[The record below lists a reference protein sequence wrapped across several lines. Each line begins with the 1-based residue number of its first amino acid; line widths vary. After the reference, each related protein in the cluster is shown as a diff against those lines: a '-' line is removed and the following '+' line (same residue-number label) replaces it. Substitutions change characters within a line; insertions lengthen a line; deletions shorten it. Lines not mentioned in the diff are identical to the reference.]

1 MFERVPQAEQEQEE
15 RAFGPGT
22 QSAGTGR
29 RDEHQRVD
37 FEAFQPQILDGL
49 AQREPAAE
57 QISDEIAD
65 ERNPR
70 RGRGQ
75 FFDRKSGCE
84 RSAAN
89 QRKNQFCIGSK
100 EAAMG
105 MLMLPFPMIVLGM
118 IMSMRR
124 SEENTSELQSLMSI
138 SYDVFCLKK

>member
-1 MFERVPQAEQEQEE
+1 MI
-15 RAFGPGT
+15 
-22 QSAGTGR
+22 R
-29 RDEHQRVD
+29 RPPRSTRTDTLFPYTTLFRS

-89 QRKNQFCIGSK
+89 QRKNQFCLGSN
-100 EAAMG
+100 EAAMA
-105 MLMLPFPMIVLGM
+105 MLMLPFPIIVRGM
-118 IMSMRR
+118 PVYLRLCADGYAHAR
-124 SEENTSELQSLMSI
+124 
-138 SYDVFCLKK
+138 C

>member
-1 MFERVPQAEQEQEE
+1 MIRSPPRSTRTDTLFPYTTLFRSALGPAHGIMFERVPQAEQEQEE

-75 FFDRKSGCE
+75 
-84 RSAAN
+84 
-89 QRKNQFCIGSK
+89 
-100 EAAMG
+100 
-105 MLMLPFPMIVLGM
+105 
-118 IMSMRR
+118 
-124 SEENTSELQSLMSI
+124 
-138 SYDVFCLKK
+138 

>member
-1 MFERVPQAEQEQEE
+1 MRMRDWSPDVCSSYLEQEQEE

-89 QRKNQFCIGSK
+89 QIGR
-100 EAAMG
+100 A
-105 MLMLPFPMIVLGM
+105 PV
-118 IMSMRR
+118 
-124 SEENTSELQSLMSI
+124 
-138 SYDVFCLKK
+138 

>member
-1 MFERVPQAEQEQEE
+1 MRISDWSSDVC
-15 RAFGPGT
+15 
-22 QSAGTGR
+22 SS
-29 RDEHQRVD
+29 D
-37 FEAFQPQILDGL
+37 L
-49 AQREPAAE
+49 E

-100 EAAMG
+100 EADMG

-118 IMSMRR
+118 IMSMRLCEHGFGHAR
-124 SEENTSELQSLMSI
+124 CWPEFGRASCRERVCP
-138 SYDVFCLKK
+138 YG